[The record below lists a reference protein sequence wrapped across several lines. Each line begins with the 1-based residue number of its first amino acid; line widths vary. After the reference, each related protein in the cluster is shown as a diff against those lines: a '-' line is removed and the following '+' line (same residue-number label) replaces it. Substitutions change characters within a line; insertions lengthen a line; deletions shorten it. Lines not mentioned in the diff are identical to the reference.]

1 MYGLICG
8 IFFFTLVTMFA
19 VLSIITYASIQIYA
33 KKRAEEKAKNE
44 ALICEKILKELKN
57 EKKNS

>member
-19 VLSIITYASIQIYA
+19 VLSIIIYSVIQIYD
-33 KKRAEEKAKNE
+33 KKTAEEKAKKE
-44 ALICEKILKELKN
+44 AEIREKILKELKN